1 MSIEQ
6 ISAAH
11 TYAANAAVDL
21 SAKLNYFAKIDSAG
35 LIDLAAD
42 GGAVAGVITE
52 AAASGKPATI
62 AFGAILK
69 VICAEAITPGA
80 RIASDTNGKAVA
92 AAVGDF
98 EAGTAINE
106 AASVAGDL
114 VSFLFIPGRR
124 HA

>member
-6 ISAAH
+6 ISAQH
-11 TYAANAAVDL
+11 TYAANAAADL
-21 SAKLNYFAKIDSAG
+21 SAKLNYFAKIDASG
-35 LIDLAAD
+35 LIDLAGD
-42 GGAVAGVITE
+42 GGPIAGVITE
-52 AAASGKPATI
+52 AAALGKPATI

-106 AASVAGDL
+106 AASTAGDL
-114 VSFLFIPGRR
+114 VPFLFIPGRR